1 VFVPTRRT
9 CRPITQ
15 NLVTTTAAANAASSG
30 AGALGGGSGGRDKD
44 AQHWQGRPDKW
55 DSRPSGFDRDGRSP
69 DGWNRR
75 STSGVTHTKD
85 AADAPMPRTLTVG
98 LGRKLN
104 GDPNEAEDFREST
117 QNFYVLLSLEVCIK
131 QPVRWCYCEVC
142 RNIQLIRSSC

>member
-1 VFVPTRRT
+1 VRAGKDDQNYLFISASGTRANSASPSILLQPEHTSVKNQTLPVFVPTRRT

-69 DGWNRR
+69 DGRNRC
-75 STSGVTHTKD
+75 STSGPVRHTKD
-85 AADAPMPRTLTVG
+85 AADANNAADIDG
-98 LGRKLN
+98 GS
-104 GDPNEAEDFREST
+104 GT
-117 QNFYVLLSLEVCIK
+117 QT
-131 QPVRWCYCEVC
+131 QW
-142 RNIQLIRSSC
+142 